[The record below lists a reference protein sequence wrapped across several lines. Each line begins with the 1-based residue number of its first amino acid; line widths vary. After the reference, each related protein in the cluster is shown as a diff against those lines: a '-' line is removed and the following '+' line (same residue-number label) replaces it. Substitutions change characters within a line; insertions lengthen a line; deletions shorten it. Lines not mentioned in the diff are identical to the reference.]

1 MGKSIINYSVLKGKI
16 RAFASLAGRAATRPA
31 LLLYYVLRSRETP
44 FKDKVTIFTTLAYVI
59 LPVDLLSAKRI
70 PIIGWM
76 DEVASLSVAYEKMVS
91 HITPEMERRADD
103 TLDRWFP
110 TTAPTPAIANN
121 PTT

>member
-1 MGKSIINYSVLKGKI
+1 MFLK
-16 RAFASLAGRAATRPA
+16 T
-31 LLLYYVLRSRETP
+31 
-44 FKDKVTIFTTLAYVI
+44 AYVI

-110 TTAPTPAIANN
+110 TTAPTPAIAHN